1 MTFPASAADDRN
13 VAPGEA
19 SLSPAVAAI
28 ELRNIE
34 KRFGPTIANRDI
46 SMTIRRGA
54 VTGIIGENGA
64 GKSTLMSILYGF
76 YQADAGE
83 ILVGGK
89 PLDIRTTHDA
99 IAAGIG
105 MVHQHF
111 VLVDTFTVLENIMLG
126 REGGRLLRR
135 GKAAA
140 RRELLRLEAEYGLG
154 IDPDA
159 LVGDLPVGAQ
169 QRVEILKALYR
180 GADILILDEPTGVL
194 TPQETDQLFRI
205 LATLRA
211 KGTTIIL
218 ITHKLR
224 EVMAITDEVY
234 VMRAGAVVAHCPTK
248 TTNSQELAELMVGR
262 KVRLK
267 LEKKPATPGAVQLE
281 AKALSLKDERGV
293 DSLSDINLTLRAG
306 EIVGIA
312 GVSGNG
318 QSELLEVLAG
328 IRGPSAGGFTVCG
341 REITADAA
349 CDPAAMRALGVAHI
363 PEDRHR
369 LGLVTRFSAAESA
382 MLGYQHEPGYRKGL
396 LLDARAI
403 KTSCDNLMERFD
415 VRPRIADLRS
425 ANFSGGNQ
433 QKLIIARELARHPKV
448 LLVGQPTRGVDI
460 GAIEFIHS
468 QLIAHRDAGCA
479 ILVVSVE
486 LDEVM
491 SLADR
496 ILVMCGGRITGEVAA
511 AEADERELGMM
522 MANAGRGESD
532 AASGSANQQ
541 QAPLQEAQARL

>member
-1 MTFPASAADDRN
+1 MTASAISQSDRI
-13 VAPGEA
+13 AGPGEA
-19 SLSPAVAAI
+19 TLPPGGLAI
-28 ELRNIE
+28 ELRHIE
-34 KRFGPTIANRDI
+34 KRFGPTIANRDV
-46 SMTIRRGA
+46 SMAIRRGTI
-54 VTGIIGENGA
+54 TGIIGENGA

-83 ILVGGK
+83 ILVAGK

-140 RRELLRLEAEYGLG
+140 RRELLRLESEYGLG

-180 GADILILDEPTGVL
+180 GAEILILDEPTGVL

-205 LATLRA
+205 LGTLRA

-224 EVMAITDEVY
+224 EVMAITDEVF
-234 VMRAGAVVAHCPTK
+234 VMRRGDVVAQRATAA
-248 TTNSQELAELMVGR
+248 TNSQELAELMVGR
-262 KVRLK
+262 KVRLH
-267 LEKKPATPGAVQLE
+267 LEKGPAQPGAIQLV
-281 AKALSLKDERGV
+281 AKGICLKDERGV
-293 DSLSDINLTLRAG
+293 DCLTDINITLRAG

-318 QSELLEVLAG
+318 QSELLEVLSG
-328 IRGPSAGGFTVCG
+328 IRAPSAGSISVCG
-341 REITADAA
+341 REIDAA
-349 CDPAAMRALGVAHI
+349 TTCDPAHMRAIGVAHI

-369 LGLVTRFSAAESA
+369 LGLVTRFTAAESA
-382 MLGYQHEPGYRKGL
+382 MLGYQHDPAFRQYGL
-396 LLDARAI
+396 LLDQKAI
-403 KTSCDNLMERFD
+403 TRSCQGLMEQFD
-415 VRPRIADLRS
+415 VRPRLADLRS

-496 ILVMCGGRITGEVAA
+496 ILTMCGGRITGEVAA
-511 AEADERELGMM
+511 AQADERELGLM
-522 MANAGRGESD
+522 MANADQVGEVAENPSPLSR
-532 AASGSANQQ
+532 AAT
-541 QAPLQEAQARL
+541 

>member
-1 MTFPASAADDRN
+1 MTASAMPQSDRI
-13 VAPGEA
+13 AGSGEA
-19 SLSPAVAAI
+19 SLPPDGFAI
-28 ELRNIE
+28 ELRHIE
-34 KRFGPTIANRDI
+34 KRFGPTIANRDV
-46 SMTIRRGA
+46 SMAIRRGTI
-54 VTGIIGENGA
+54 TGIIGENGA

-83 ILVGGK
+83 ILVAGK

-140 RRELLRLEAEYGLG
+140 RRELLRLETEYGLG

-180 GADILILDEPTGVL
+180 GAEILILDEPTGVL

-224 EVMAITDEVY
+224 EVMAITDEIF
-234 VMRAGAVVAHCPTK
+234 VMRRGDVVAQRATAA
-248 TTNSQELAELMVGR
+248 TNSQELAELMVGR
-262 KVRLK
+262 KVRLH
-267 LEKKPATPGAVQLE
+267 LEKGPAHPGAVQLE
-281 AKALSLKDERGV
+281 AKGICLKDERGV
-293 DSLSDINLTLRAG
+293 DCLTDINITLRAG

-318 QSELLEVLAG
+318 QSELLEVLSG
-328 IRGPSAGGFTVCG
+328 IRAPSAGSINVCG
-341 REITADAA
+341 REIGASTT
-349 CDPAAMRALGVAHI
+349 CDPAHMRAIGVAHI

-369 LGLVTRFSAAESA
+369 LGLVTRFTAAESA
-382 MLGYQHEPGYRKGL
+382 MLGYQHDPAFRQYGL
-396 LLDARAI
+396 LLDQKAI
-403 KTSCDNLMERFD
+403 TRSCQGLMEQFD

-496 ILVMCGGRITGEVAA
+496 ILTMCGGRITGEVAA
-511 AEADERELGMM
+511 AQADERALGLM
-522 MANAGRGESD
+522 MANAETAEDVSENQSKLSR
-532 AASGSANQQ
+532 AAI
-541 QAPLQEAQARL
+541 